1 MGIMATQRDYYE
13 VLGVTKSANDDEI
26 KKAYRGLA
34 MKYHP
39 DRNAG
44 DDEAAVLFKEAA
56 EAYAVLSDGQKRQV
70 YDRYGHA
77 GLSGMGGVPDFRG
90 AESIFDVFGDLFDM
104 FGGGGR
110 GRSRGPRAG
119 NDLGM
124 GLQID
129 LIEAYRGVRK
139 SVTFDRNELCSE
151 CSGSG
156 AKKGTRPATCHT
168 CQGHGVTVV
177 AQGFFRV
184 QQTCRACGGRGTI
197 ITDPCGTCH
206 GRGRMP
212 VRRTLEV
219 DVPPGVQTGIRLA
232 LAGEGEAGEPGGQ
245 RGTLVIEIQVR
256 DHPLFRR
263 EGDHLICQVPITIS
277 QATLGAA
284 IEVPTL
290 DGPILQQIEAGT
302 QPNDVLHLHGKGMP
316 NVRSGRRGE
325 LAVQLMVET
334 PRKLT
339 KRQEELFR
347 ELAEL
352 DQKHVSPQ
360 RKSFL
365 EKIKELFRGPEDK
378 TD

>member
-13 VLGVTKSANDDEI
+13 VLGVTKSASDDEI

-39 DRNAG
+39 DRNVG
-44 DDEAAVLFKEAA
+44 DEDAAVMFKEAA

-139 SVTFDRNELCSE
+139 SVTLDRNELCNE

-156 AKKGTRPATCHT
+156 AKKGTRPGMCHT

-197 ITDPCGTCH
+197 ITDPCGACH
-206 GRGRMP
+206 GRTRMP

-219 DVPPGVQTGIRLA
+219 DVPPGVQTGMRLA

-245 RGTLVIEIQVR
+245 RGSLVIEMQVR

-277 QATLGAA
+277 QAALGAA

-290 DGPILQQIEAGT
+290 DGPIVQQIEPGT
-302 QPNDVLHLHGKGMP
+302 QPGDVLHLHGKGMP
-316 NVRSGRRGE
+316 NIRSGRRGE

-365 EKIKELFRGPEDK
+365 DKIKELFRGPEDK
-378 TD
+378 AD